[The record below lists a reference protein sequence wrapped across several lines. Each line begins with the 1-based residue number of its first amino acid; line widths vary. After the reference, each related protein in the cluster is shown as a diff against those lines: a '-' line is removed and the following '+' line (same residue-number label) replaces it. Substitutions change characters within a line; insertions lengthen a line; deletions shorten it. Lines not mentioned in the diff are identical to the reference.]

1 MLILIAILKPLSI
14 HYFWRWE
21 FTEWLEARYP
31 KIRLEL
37 IDPLCD
43 ELGNNYSG
51 NRARMPIELRD
62 RIDRRLLL
70 PTMRKSSEVRQRIA
84 DIEGLACTAF
94 VHDVKH
100 NYLYARFAFGKD
112 PDRWWNEMTP
122 T

>member
-1 MLILIAILKPLSI
+1 M
-14 HYFWRWE
+14 
-21 FTEWLEARYP
+21 EARYP

-37 IDPLCD
+37 IDPVCD

-51 NRARMPIELRD
+51 NRARMPIEMRLQ
-62 RIDRRLLL
+62 IDRKLLL
-70 PTMRKSSEVRQRIA
+70 PTMRDVSEVRLRIA

-100 NYLYARFAFGKD
+100 DYLYARFAFGKD

-122 T
+122 TNGGFND